1 MFRSRIKPL
10 AAVLLLGA
18 MLAACSDIYYDR
30 RETIALS
37 TGDGVMTNRVTHMID
52 PWPPSSANR
61 NIAYNGERAQAAVER
76 YRHNRVIQPVNATT
90 SSVDYQ
96 RAQQAAA
103 GASNSTQASTNT
115 PSSSVRAAIPASP

>member
-1 MFRSRIKPL
+1 MSRSRIRPL
-10 AAVLLLGA
+10 AAVLLFGA
-18 MLAACSDIYYDR
+18 LLAACSDIYYDR

-37 TGDGVMTNRVTHMID
+37 AGDDVMTNRVTHMID

-76 YRHNRVIQPVNATT
+76 YRNNRVIQPVNATT

-103 GASNSTQASTNT
+103 STNNAT
-115 PSSSVRAAIPASP
+115 QSSASVPSSAVRAAVPPSP

>member
-1 MFRSRIKPL
+1 MSRSRIRPL

-37 TGDGVMTNRVTHMID
+37 AGDDVMTNRVTHMID

-76 YRHNRVIQPVNATT
+76 YRLNRVIQPVNATT

-103 GASNSTQASTNT
+103 GASNSTQASTST
-115 PSSSVRAAIPASP
+115 PSASVRAAVPASP

>member
-1 MFRSRIKPL
+1 MFPSRTRPL
-10 AAVLLLGA
+10 AAVLMLGA
-18 MLAACSDIYYDR
+18 MLAGCSDIYFDR

-37 TGDGVMTNRVTHMID
+37 AGDDVMANRVTHMID
-52 PWPPSSANR
+52 PWPASSANR
-61 NIAYNGERAQAAVER
+61 NIAYNGERAQSAVER

-103 GASNSTQASTNT
+103 GASNSTQASANV
-115 PSSSVRAAIPASP
+115 PSPTVRAAIPASP

>member
-1 MFRSRIKPL
+1 MSRSRIRPPV
-10 AAVLLLGA
+10 AVLLLGA
-18 MLAACSDIYYDR
+18 MLGGCSDIYFDR

-37 TGDGVMTNRVTHMID
+37 AGDDVMANRVTHMID

-61 NIAYNGERAQAAVER
+61 NIAYNGERVQSAVER

-103 GASNSTQASTNT
+103 GAANSTQATAAA
-115 PSSSVRAAIPASP
+115 PSPIIRAAVPASP

>member
-1 MFRSRIKPL
+1 MSRSRTRAVAAAL
-10 AAVLLLGA
+10 ALGT

-37 TGDGVMTNRVTHMID
+37 AGDDVMTNRVTHMID
-52 PWPPSSANR
+52 PWPRSSANR
-61 NIAYNGERAQAAVER
+61 NIAYNGERAQSAIER
-76 YRHNRVIQPVNATT
+76 YRNNRVIQPVNATT

-103 GASNSTQASTNT
+103 ASSSSTQASSSV
-115 PSSSVRAAIPASP
+115 PSSSVRAAVPASP